1 MLVQELLDNA
11 RPMGLASV
19 PHQDD
24 GSPNMSQQ
32 VPKEQDHLLGSDVF
46 VGVELEVQSH
56 LPSLWRKTES

>member
-32 VPKEQDHLLGSDVF
+32 VPKEQDDLLGPDIF
-46 VGVELEVQSH
+46 VGMELEIQSH
-56 LPSLWRKTES
+56 LFSPWRKTES